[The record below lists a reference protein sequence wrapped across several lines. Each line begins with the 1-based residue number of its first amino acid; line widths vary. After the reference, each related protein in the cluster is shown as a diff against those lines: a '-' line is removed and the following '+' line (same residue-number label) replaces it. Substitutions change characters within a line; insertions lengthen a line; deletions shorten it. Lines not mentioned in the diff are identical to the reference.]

1 MKNNAVIP
9 TLSQDGWVDTPLKA
23 ADYLFSHLFLSDYSQ
38 TYIYYPHVSS
48 IPYILFRNQ
57 TSITELARDL
67 KNTIELYFSQH
78 FDGVNCEVLD
88 TSGDGTSGSVTIYLE
103 LRDGETTFT
112 LGKVMEY
119 TDSKIKSVIDYNNG

>member
-1 MKNNAVIP
+1 M
-9 TLSQDGWVDTPLKA
+9 
-23 ADYLFSHLFLSDYSQ
+23 
-38 TYIYYPHVSS
+38 
-48 IPYILFRNQ
+48 
-57 TSITELARDL
+57 
-67 KNTIELYFSQH
+67 ELYFSQH
-78 FDGVNCEVLD
+78 FDSVNCEVLD